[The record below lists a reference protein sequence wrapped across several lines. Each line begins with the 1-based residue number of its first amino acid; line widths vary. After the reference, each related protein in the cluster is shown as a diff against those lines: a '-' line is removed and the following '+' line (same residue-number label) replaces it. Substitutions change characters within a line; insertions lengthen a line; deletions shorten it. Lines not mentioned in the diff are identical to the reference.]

1 MAAMKPLQSN
11 ACKPKRKFEYKMQTE
26 ENRNEKQNV
35 NKLNKKPKKKKNKRR
50 KKQFYGSVK

>member
-35 NKLNKKPKKKKNKRR
+35 NKLNKKQKKKK
-50 KKQFYGSVK
+50 